1 MDDINKPIAR
11 TFQRLTHNDF
21 ISAINQGLNSG
32 RIKELGIIP
41 LTTNSATVLTNSLK
55 EVYYR
60 KEVPKSYYGEIEFDL
75 EWEVKLNNKKEEILL

>member
-1 MDDINKPIAR
+1 MDDINRPIMR
-11 TFQRLTHNDF
+11 TFQRLTHDDF
-21 ISAINQGLNSG
+21 IGAINQGLNSG
-32 RIKELGIIP
+32 RIKKLGIIP

-75 EWEVKLNNKKEEILL
+75 EWEVKMKNNDDYII

>member
-1 MDDINKPIAR
+1 MDDIDKPIVR
-11 TFQRLTHNDF
+11 TFKSLTYDDF
-21 ISAINQGLNSG
+21 IGTVNQGLNSG
-32 RIKELGIIP
+32 RIKELGIVP
-41 LTTNSATVLTNSLK
+41 LTTYSATVLTNSLK